1 MYSRSSTLYTDDN
14 DQNSSL
20 LSASP
25 VALLFFVLLFV
36 SLYPLP
42 AFFAISCCQMHA
54 LAQTDKISD
63 DPADLVSYA
72 GTAVNLTASGLI
84 TDETKFLN
92 YTNSFYGFQIKYP
105 SDWDIVLPET
115 IDSNRNDSNNL
126 NVVSIFSSPTNENV
140 TINIGRLIEE
150 PRNPVDVKQFI
161 SNVMNNSRNAFAEY
175 RLLDLRISSDAGSN
189 LTMDANDSEFNASS
203 DPIIFNLTYSA
214 DQNVSND
221 RSHVR
226 GMEVGAI
233 TNETAY
239 VISYR
244 ATVENYDTYLPIVL
258 EMIYSFQISALNNS
272 YSSQA
277 LEASVPGSSSN
288 ASAMSR
294 EQNTVIEPGTANSS
308 PNNSNSNPNPSAGT
322 QQTAPNYS
330 PPAPNVASESA
341 YPTTQFYPPGY
352 SAYPPGY
359 SGYSPYTGYS
369 AYPPGYSGYSP
380 YTGYSA
386 YPPGYSGYSPDIVI
400 DPFIPT
406 TPVIPPVDYTNPT
419 IQSYNTYNDTA
430 GVFHIVGQVENSSP
444 YLITSVQIIA
454 AFYDNLNQL
463 LAVKFA
469 YSNPPSIPSGQV
481 AFFDLTIPPGTIP
494 VDKVSQWTLRLVWQ

>member
-1 MYSRSSTLYTDDN
+1 
-14 DQNSSL
+14 
-20 LSASP
+20 
-25 VALLFFVLLFV
+25 
-36 SLYPLP
+36 
-42 AFFAISCCQMHA
+42 MHA
-54 LAQTDKISD
+54 IAQTDKISD
-63 DPADLVSYA
+63 DPANLISDA
-72 GTAVNLTASGLI
+72 GTAVNLTASDRI

-115 IDSNRNDSNNL
+115 IGSNRNESNGGGNNL
-126 NVVSIFSSPTNENV
+126 NVVSKFSSPTNENV
-140 TINIGRLIEE
+140 TINIDRLNEE

-175 RLLDLRISSDAGSN
+175 RLIDLRIGSDAGSN
-189 LTMDANDSEFNASS
+189 LTMDANNSEFNASS
-203 DPIIFNLTYSA
+203 GPIIFNLTYSA
-214 DQNVSND
+214 DQNDSND

-244 ATVENYDTYLPIVL
+244 STVDNYDTYLPVVL
-258 EMIYSFQISALNNS
+258 EMIYSFQISDLNKFTTPNS
-272 YSSQA
+272 SSSQA
-277 LEASVPGSSSN
+277 LEASQPGSSSN

-294 EQNTVIEPGTANSS
+294 EQNTVIEPETANSS
-308 PNNSNSNPNPSAGT
+308 PNNPNSNSNPSAGT

-359 SGYSPYTGYS
+359 SGYSPYTDYS

-380 YTGYSA
+380 YTDYSA
-386 YPPGYSGYSPDIVI
+386 YPPGYSGYSPNIVI

-406 TPVIPPVDYTNPT
+406 TPIIPPVDYTNPT

-430 GVFHIVGQVENSSP
+430 GVFHIVGEVENSSP
-444 YLITSVQIIA
+444 YLITSVQIIS

-469 YSNPPSIPSGQV
+469 YTNPPSIPSGQV

>member
-1 MYSRSSTLYTDDN
+1 
-14 DQNSSL
+14 
-20 LSASP
+20 
-25 VALLFFVLLFV
+25 
-36 SLYPLP
+36 
-42 AFFAISCCQMHA
+42 
-54 LAQTDKISD
+54 
-63 DPADLVSYA
+63 
-72 GTAVNLTASGLI
+72 
-84 TDETKFLN
+84 
-92 YTNSFYGFQIKYP
+92 
-105 SDWDIVLPET
+105 
-115 IDSNRNDSNNL
+115 
-126 NVVSIFSSPTNENV
+126 
-140 TINIGRLIEE
+140 
-150 PRNPVDVKQFI
+150 
-161 SNVMNNSRNAFAEY
+161 
-175 RLLDLRISSDAGSN
+175 
-189 LTMDANDSEFNASS
+189 
-203 DPIIFNLTYSA
+203 
-214 DQNVSND
+214 
-221 RSHVR
+221 
-226 GMEVGAI
+226 
-233 TNETAY
+233 
-239 VISYR
+239 
-244 ATVENYDTYLPIVL
+244 
-258 EMIYSFQISALNNS
+258 MIYSFQISDLNNS

-380 YTGYSA
+380 
-386 YPPGYSGYSPDIVI
+386 DIVI

-430 GVFHIVGQVENSSP
+430 GVFHIVGEVENSSP

-469 YSNPPSIPSGQV
+469 YTNPPSIPSGQV

>member
-140 TINIGRLIEE
+140 TISID
-150 PRNPVDVKQFI
+150 RNPVDVKQFI

-189 LTMDANDSEFNASS
+189 LTMDANNSEFNASS

-430 GVFHIVGQVENSSP
+430 GVFHIVGEVENSSP

-469 YSNPPSIPSGQV
+469 YTNPPSIPSGQV